1 MVLFVVL
8 FYVVF
13 FFFSSR
19 RRHTRCALVT
29 GVQTCALPISGT
41 LRDVVE
47 YARAEPEAPGWAGA
61 HDRVP
66 DRSMAASWEIDV
78 APAADILARLA
89 PRAPGADTS
98 ERDELLHGLVNAA
111 RIVEVNDRTARLVG
125 GNRGRALMAGQ
136 SVAAFWPLESRT
148 ILADLI
154 LEARAD
160 RKSTR
165 LNSSH

>member
-1 MVLFVVL
+1 MRISDW
-8 FYVVF
+8 
-13 FFFSSR
+13 SSDV
-19 RRHTRCALVT
+19 CSSDLYDGA
-29 GVQTCALPISGT
+29 GT

-111 RIVEVNDRTARLVG
+111 RIVAVNERTARLVG
-125 GNRGRALMAGQ
+125 GNRRRAPKAGQ
-136 SVAAFWPLESRT
+136 PGAAFRPLASRT
-148 ILADLI
+148 TLA
-154 LEARAD
+154 
-160 RKSTR
+160 
-165 LNSSH
+165 N